1 MISRALFY
9 LFQMYNL
16 LIIIR
21 ILLSWIQTIDWDSQP
36 FKWTRLVT
44 DPVLNVFRNV
54 IPPIGG
60 LDFSPV
66 LAIIV
71 LQIVEGIIVNFT
83 AGLGL

>member
-9 LFQMYNL
+9 FFQMYNL

-21 ILLSWIQTIDWDSQP
+21 ILLSWIPSIDWDSQP
-36 FKWTRLVT
+36 FRWTRAVT
-44 DPVLNVFRNV
+44 DPVLNIFRNV

-71 LQIVEGIIVNFT
+71 LQIVEGLLVNLISGI
-83 AGLGL
+83 GL

>member
-9 LFQMYNL
+9 FFQMYNL

-21 ILLSWIQTIDWDSQP
+21 ILLSWIPSIDWESQP
-36 FKWTRLVT
+36 FNGVRAVT
-44 DPVLNVFRNV
+44 DPVLNVFRSV

-71 LQIVEGIIVNFT
+71 LQIVEGILVNLVS
-83 AGLGL
+83 GLGL